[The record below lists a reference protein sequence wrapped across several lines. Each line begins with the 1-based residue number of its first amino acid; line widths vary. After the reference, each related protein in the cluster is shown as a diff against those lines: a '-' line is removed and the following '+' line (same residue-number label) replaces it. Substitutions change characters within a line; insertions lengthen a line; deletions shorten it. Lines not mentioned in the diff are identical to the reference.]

1 MVARGRAVAFQILL
15 EVSGTDAHS
24 DDLLRSR
31 NVDALTPQDRALVTT
46 LVLGTLRWQVR
57 LDQQIRP
64 LLTRPDATLPTAVET
79 ALRLGAYQL
88 LYLDRIPAYAA
99 IGESVELAK
108 QSGETHAARMV
119 NAVLRKLAQLPHAST
134 KSKAENA
141 AQIAAA
147 CAHPEWMVERWWRF
161 YGLDAAQAICQFDQ
175 EPAAITIRL
184 LDSVAEQDL
193 LDEDICLEPGEF
205 LTAARRVTSGD
216 VVRSKA
222 FREGRIRIQDEGSQL
237 VAELTGD
244 GSRIGARDRILD
256 TCAAPGR
263 KTAILAERNP
273 QAAITA
279 WDISK
284 RRLDAMRRTLAIS
297 GDRIK
302 FEVRDATEANL
313 LPEYDVILCD
323 VPCSGTGTIARN
335 PEIRFRVREQEIARQ
350 QGRQVKILSS
360 ALKGLSASGRLLYS
374 SCSLEPEE
382 NEAVVAE
389 CLNANPQFTARSVG
403 NEIEKLAAAD
413 ILTREGA
420 ARLTA
425 SAIRGEFLR
434 TIPGIHNCDGFFAA
448 LLTRN

>member
-1 MVARGRAVAFQILL
+1 MVARARAVAFQILL

-46 LVLGTLRWQVR
+46 LVLGILRWQIR

-64 LLTRPDATLPTAVET
+64 LLTRPDTRLPLAVET

-108 QSGETHAARMV
+108 QAGETHAARMV
-119 NAVLRKLAQLPHAST
+119 NAVLRKLARLPHVPT

-161 YGLDAAQAICQFDQ
+161 YGLNAAQAICQFDQ

-193 LDEDICLEPGEF
+193 VDEGIRLEPGEF
-205 LTAARRVTSGD
+205 LAAARRVASGD

-237 VAELTGD
+237 VAELA
-244 GSRIGARDRILD
+244 GSGGRIGVRGRILD
-256 TCAAPGR
+256 TCAAPGG

-284 RRLDAMRRTLAIS
+284 RRLDAMRRTLALS

-302 FEVRDATEANL
+302 LEVRDATEANL

-323 VPCSGTGTIARN
+323 VPCTGTGTIARN

-350 QGRQVKILSS
+350 HARQVRILSS
-360 ALKGLSASGRLLYS
+360 ALKGLAPGGRLLYS

-382 NEAVVAE
+382 NEAVVAK
-389 CLNANPQFTARSVG
+389 CLSAYAQFTALSLAS
-403 NEIEKLAAAD
+403 EIEKLAAAD
-413 ILTREGA
+413 ILTRDGT

-425 SAIRGEFLR
+425 SAIRGGFLR

-448 LLTRN
+448 LLSRN